1 MDLNKFELYR
11 QCLPR
16 NVKDTEIKDLKKC
29 ECASYVMTIV
39 PVLNIEREQ
48 MGTLVI
54 ILKIDYG
61 VYVCIC
67 TIYTSILK
75 QFTQQA
81 FIYEIH
87 FQQKRRVH
95 AVVQSLIIDHM
106 HPSVYWRENI
116 EKENIH

>member
-1 MDLNKFELYR
+1 M
-11 QCLPR
+11 
-16 NVKDTEIKDLKKC
+16 KDTEIKELEKC
-29 ECASYVMTIV
+29 ECVSSVMRIA
-39 PVLNIEREQ
+39 PILNIEREK
-48 MGTLVI
+48 MGTLG
-54 ILKIDYG
+54 ILMRIDDN
-61 VYVCIC
+61 VYVCNC
-67 TIYTSILK
+67 TVYSYVSK

-106 HPSVYWRENI
+106 HPSVYRRENI